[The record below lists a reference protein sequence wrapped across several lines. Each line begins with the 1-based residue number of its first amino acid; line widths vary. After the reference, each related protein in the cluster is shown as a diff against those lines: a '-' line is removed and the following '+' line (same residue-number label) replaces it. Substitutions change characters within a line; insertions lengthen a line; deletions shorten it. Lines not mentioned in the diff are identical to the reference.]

1 MVLFYGG
8 NLVLEG
14 HMSAGA
20 LVSFMLYQQSLASA
34 FQVSTASISF
44 RLFLFATAQSAS
56 LAAVQ
61 SVSLFMYNIV
71 MPLLKKPAWTPL

>member
-34 FQVSTASISF
+34 FQVTTASDYSY
-44 RLFLFATAQSAS
+44 LATAQAAS

-61 SVSLFMYNIV
+61 SVSLFSIV
-71 MPLLKKPAWTPL
+71 VL